1 METMKHLRTLAI
13 LTAVISLTVAA
24 CGGDTGDDED
34 PTTTTDQATTTTQ
47 APDELTLMAHE
58 SFAEA
63 VNDETFGPF
72 TEETG
77 IAVDVLA
84 SDDAG
89 TLVNQAVLSAD
100 NPLGDVLFGIDDTF
114 LSRAVEEG
122 IFEPY
127 ESEHLGTVDE
137 DLRHSDGL
145 VTPIDYGDVCFNYD
159 KEWFESNEVEVPDDL
174 EELTAEE
181 YARYVTVE
189 HPATS
194 SPGLAFVL
202 ATIDTFGEDGWLDWW
217 TEMRDAGVN
226 VANDWNTAY
235 YSDFTRAGGE
245 SSIVMSYASSP
256 PAEVIFAEET
266 PEEAPTGVIEAG
278 CYRQVEYAGIL
289 TGTEYPEAAGDLID
303 YMLSVE
309 FQEMIPLNWFVF
321 PANEEAE
328 LPQEFVE
335 HTTIPESPT
344 RLDSDEIAENRDRWI
359 DEWIAVMEG

>member
-1 METMKHLRTLAI
+1 MRHLHRVTI
-13 LTAVISLTVAA
+13 LTLVLALMVTA
-24 CGGDTGDDED
+24 CGGDTGEGED
-34 PTTTTDQATTTTQ
+34 TTTTAVDETTTTEVPQ
-47 APDELTLMAHE
+47 ELTLMAHE

-63 VNDETFGPF
+63 VDDSTFGPF

-89 TLVNQAVLSAD
+89 TLVNQAALSAD
-100 NPLGDVLFGIDDTF
+100 NPLADVLFGVDDTF
-114 LSRAVEEG
+114 LSRAINEG
-122 IFEPY
+122 IFRPH
-127 ESEHLGTVDE
+127 ESENLGTVAD
-137 DLRHSDGL
+137 DLHHPDNL

-159 KEWFESNEVEVPDDL
+159 KEWFESNDVEVPDDL
-174 EELTAEE
+174 EDLTTEE
-181 YARYVTVE
+181 YAPYVTVE

-194 SPGLAFVL
+194 SPGLAFML

-217 TEMRDAGVN
+217 QQMKDAGVN
-226 VANDWNTAY
+226 IANDWNTAY
-235 YSDFTRAGGE
+235 YSDFTRYGGD
-245 SSIVMSYASSP
+245 SSMVMSYASSP
-256 PAEVIFAEET
+256 PAEVIFSEE
-266 PEEAPTGVIEAG
+266 PLDEAPTGVIEAG
-278 CYRQVEYAGIL
+278 CYRQVEYAGVL
-289 TGTEYPEAAGDLID
+289 DGTDYPGAAGDLID

-321 PANEEAE
+321 PTNQEAE

-344 RLDSDEIAENRDRWI
+344 RLGSDEIAENRDRWI